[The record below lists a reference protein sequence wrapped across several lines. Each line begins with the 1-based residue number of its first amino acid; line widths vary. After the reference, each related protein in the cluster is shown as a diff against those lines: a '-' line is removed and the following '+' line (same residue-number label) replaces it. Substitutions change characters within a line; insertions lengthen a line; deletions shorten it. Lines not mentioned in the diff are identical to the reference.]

1 MNYSNIKNLLLC
13 GFIGFLVLTALVAIV
28 AVFSES
34 FGETQK
40 RILATT
46 FTISIASI
54 CAMASAAFIE
64 RRRLVALG
72 MAGIASSALG
82 GILLLLGIWNILLS
96 DISFKV
102 TATLITMSL
111 AFAHG
116 FLLALP
122 KLDKRHYWVQAVTAI
137 TIGLLATQIIVALWI
152 EIENVIYYR
161 YLAVVAILAGLETLI
176 IPILFKLRRE
186 IKEQPPELQLH
197 LTLIDGNHYQNET
210 GDKYEVKALDTTE
223 K

>member
-1 MNYSNIKNLLLC
+1 MNYSKVKNIFLR

-54 CAMASAAFIE
+54 CAMSCAAFIE
-64 RRRLVALG
+64 RRRLVSLG
-72 MAGIASSALG
+72 MAGIACSALAG
-82 GILLLLGIWNILLS
+82 ALLLLGIWNLLES
-96 DISFKV
+96 NISFKI
-102 TATLITMSL
+102 TATFITISVG
-111 AFAHG
+111 FAHA

-122 KLDKRHYWVQAVTAI
+122 ELDKRYNWVQPVTAI
-137 TIGLLATQIIVALWI
+137 TIGLLAIQIIVAMWI
-152 EIENVIYYR
+152 ETESMIYYQSM
-161 YLAVVAILAGLETLI
+161 AVVAILTGLETLV
-176 IPILFKLRRE
+176 IPILIKLGGE
-186 IKEQPPELQLH
+186 EKEQAQELH
-197 LTLIDGNHYQNET
+197 LTLVDGNHYTNSA
-210 GDKYEVKALDTTE
+210 GDKYEVKALHTTE

>member
-1 MNYSNIKNLLLC
+1 MNYSKVKNIFLR

-54 CAMASAAFIE
+54 CAMACAAFIE
-64 RRRLVALG
+64 RRELVTLG
-72 MAGIASSALG
+72 MAGIASSALAG
-82 GILLLLGIWNILLS
+82 GLLLLGIWNLLES
-96 DISFKV
+96 NISFKI
-102 TATLITMSL
+102 TATFITISV
-111 AFAHG
+111 AFAHA

-122 KLDKRHYWVQAVTAI
+122 ELDKRYRWFQPVTAI
-137 TIGLLATQIIVALWI
+137 TIGLLAIQIIVALWT
-152 EIENVIYYR
+152 ETESMIYYQS
-161 YLAVVAILAGLETLI
+161 LAVVAILTGLETLVT
-176 IPILFKLRRE
+176 PILFKLRGE
-186 IKEQPPELQLH
+186 EKEQAQELH
-197 LTLIDGNHYQNET
+197 LTLIDGNHYKNES
-210 GDKYEVKALDTTE
+210 GDKYEVKALDTIE